1 MAPAAMDLL
10 MRHHWPGNVREL
22 ENVLERAFILTDKRI
37 ILPEHLP
44 EPFGARPEHRRL
56 DDLLGTYSLKQAKVI
71 MERRLIQRAM
81 EHTGGNKTKA
91 AQLLELSYPALLAK
105 LKEYGC

>member
-1 MAPAAMDLL
+1 MVV
-10 MRHHWPGNVREL
+10 GNAGWHGTG
-22 ENVLERAFILTDKRI
+22 RA
-37 ILPEHLP
+37 
-44 EPFGARPEHRRL
+44 GM
-56 DDLLGTYSLKQAKVI
+56 

-91 AQLLELSYPALLAK
+91 AQLLELSYPALLGK

>member
-1 MAPAAMDLL
+1 MGLTAEKKRLIIRRVIFAVLL
-10 MRHHWPGNVREL
+10 IFCAVIQNTPGL
-22 ENVLERAFILTDKRI
+22 
-37 ILPEHLP
+37 LP

-91 AQLLELSYPALLAK
+91 AQLLELSYPALLGK

>member
-1 MAPAAMDLL
+1 MSVHLVVGD
-10 MRHHWPGNVREL
+10 PGWQGIG
-22 ENVLERAFILTDKRI
+22 RA
-37 ILPEHLP
+37 
-44 EPFGARPEHRRL
+44 GM
-56 DDLLGTYSLKQAKVI
+56 

-91 AQLLELSYPALLAK
+91 AQLLELSYPALLSK